1 MNYELFRIF
10 AVKFQMTTMNRLQ
23 QAFVWLRRIG
33 HCRGFGI
40 QSPTDYRF
48 VRYVINE
55 HWPYYAYEELG
66 RNSSWYYRKMGEL
79 YFRLANERQPRTII
93 DEIGFRKYL
102 QAGCRKAK
110 FVKEPEEV
118 ELAIVSNASD
128 YYHLFKKCNDR
139 SIVVIH
145 NICAT
150 PKLWRGIKR
159 HPKVTVTFD
168 LYYCGIVLFDS
179 KRAKQNY
186 IINF

>member
-1 MNYELFRIF
+1 
-10 AVKFQMTTMNRLQ
+10 
-23 QAFVWLRRIG
+23 
-33 HCRGFGI
+33 
-40 QSPTDYRF
+40 
-48 VRYVINE
+48 
-55 HWPYYAYEELG
+55 
-66 RNSSWYYRKMGEL
+66 MGQL

-145 NICAT
+145 NICAA
-150 PKLWRGIKR
+150 PKFWRGIKR